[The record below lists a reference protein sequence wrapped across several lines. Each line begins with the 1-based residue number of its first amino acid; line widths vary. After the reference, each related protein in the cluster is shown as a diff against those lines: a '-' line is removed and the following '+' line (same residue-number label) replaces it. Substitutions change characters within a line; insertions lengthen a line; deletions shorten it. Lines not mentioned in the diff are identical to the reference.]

1 MILWAFPGF
10 QVQRSID
17 VMTGLSK
24 AFGGLNFNPQ
34 DFNGDP
40 LEAAYRTALGDGLE
54 KSFEAGADSLADMA
68 KGLNDRSVAGP
79 DGKAW
84 TEELLASELR
94 RLAW

>member
-1 MILWAFPGF
+1 
-10 QVQRSID
+10 
-17 VMTGLSK
+17 MTGLSK

-34 DFNGDP
+34 DFNADP
-40 LEAAYRTALGDGLE
+40 IEAAYRNALGDGLE
-54 KSFEAGADSLADMA
+54 HTFAAGADTLADMV
-68 KGLNDRSVAGP
+68 KGLNERSVAGP